1 MENKV
6 SFFKRY
12 PIVKDFVNL
21 IFFIICVV
29 LGTMFLNAYVFRSY
43 NVVGHS
49 MDYTLSENDRLIV
62 NRLAVSMSH
71 LSGKEYIPERGQII
85 VFLNGESSGKLTC
98 NVDSTIKDQYIIKRV
113 IAFPGE
119 RVVVKDGK
127 ITVYNDQNPNGFDP
141 DTATR
146 KSATDGPK
154 ANTSGEVDITVPDG
168 EIFVVGDNREGTH
181 SYDSRY
187 GLGTI
192 PYCRI
197 IGPVL
202 MRLYPFDHIRLF

>member
-1 MENKV
+1 
-6 SFFKRY
+6 
-12 PIVKDFVNL
+12 
-21 IFFIICVV
+21 
-29 LGTMFLNAYVFRSY
+29 
-43 NVVGHS
+43 
-49 MDYTLSENDRLIV
+49 MDNTLSENDRLIV

-71 LSGKEYIPERGQII
+71 LSGKEYVPERGQII

-98 NVDSTIKDQYIIKRV
+98 SVDPTIKDQYIIKRV

-119 RVVVKDGK
+119 RVVVNDGK

-154 ANTSGEVDITVPDG
+154 IYTSGEVDITVPDG

-197 IGPVL
+197 IGPAL
-202 MRLYPFDHIRLF
+202 MRLYPFDHIRLFQ

>member
-1 MENKV
+1 
-6 SFFKRY
+6 
-12 PIVKDFVNL
+12 
-21 IFFIICVV
+21 
-29 LGTMFLNAYVFRSY
+29 MFLNAYVFRSY

-49 MDYTLSENDRLIV
+49 MDNTLSENDRLIV

-71 LSGKEYIPERGQII
+71 LSGKEYVPERGHII

-98 NVDSTIKDQYIIKRV
+98 SVDPTIKDQYIIKRV

-154 ANTSGEVDITVPDG
+154 ANTSGEVDTTVPDG

>member
-21 IFFIICVV
+21 IVFVACVI

-49 MDYTLSENDRLIV
+49 MDNTLSENDRLIV

-71 LSGKEYIPERGQII
+71 LSGKEYVPERGQII

-98 NVDSTIKDQYIIKRV
+98 SVDPTIKDQYIIKRV

-127 ITVYNDQNPNGFDP
+127 ITVYNNQNPMLLPENLLPMDQSKTP
-141 DTATR
+141 PV
-146 KSATDGPK
+146 KS
-154 ANTSGEVDITVPDG
+154 
-168 EIFVVGDNREGTH
+168 
-181 SYDSRY
+181 
-187 GLGTI
+187 
-192 PYCRI
+192 
-197 IGPVL
+197 
-202 MRLYPFDHIRLF
+202 IRQSQMVKFS

>member
-21 IFFIICVV
+21 IVFVACVII
-29 LGTMFLNAYVFRSY
+29 GTMFLNAYVFRSY

-71 LSGKEYIPERGQII
+71 LSGKEYVPERGQII

-127 ITVYNDQNPNGFDP
+127 TWLVTGSPGGSRIIT
-141 DTATR
+141 
-146 KSATDGPK
+146 
-154 ANTSGEVDITVPDG
+154 TVLQKIRYRWTKG
-168 EIFVVGDNREGTH
+168 QHFWR
-181 SYDSRY
+181 SRY
-187 GLGTI
+187 HST
-192 PYCRI
+192 RW
-197 IGPVL
+197 
-202 MRLYPFDHIRLF
+202 